1 MALRDQENEGQ
12 GEPAEPRSLV
22 CESFLGVNTATTRTG
37 VDDRQCYW
45 IDGFIPLSP
54 RNLRTLYGIGSPL
67 YTAGNGLT
75 IVCYYFYNIGAI
87 PYAIVFLSDGSA
99 VQVNTSTGA
108 VTTIFPAGTIVAPS
122 ITSLGISQWGQQYLI
137 IVANQPNGYWIWS
150 GSVLY
155 GAGGLAP
162 QVTLTNVGNAYAT
175 PPTVLATGG
184 SGYGA
189 IFVATV
195 ANGIVTGVQITNP
208 GQGYLAGDSPTL
220 TFTGGTVAGTSGAL
234 TAVLSH
240 YAGGSSATA
249 SVSWQQQFGGFHITT
264 AAIAIGG
271 SGYSSLA
278 VGSWSN
284 TTLYAGGSSIGWYGA
299 VPAISLTVSSGVVVG
314 ITIIFP
320 PGNTTGFFSARFSS
334 QLPTIS
340 IADTG
345 YYAVSSVT
353 INNGGSGY
361 SPATTITASS
371 GGTPAAQAIIAPI
384 LSGGVIIGTTINSGG
399 VYGSNTAPT
408 LTVNDT
414 STAAAGTVTLMPFG
428 VQGSCV
434 ETYQGH
440 VWVFNGDTFN
450 FTAPGSLT
458 NFATSAG
465 GGSDESSVS
474 YLKVAYTQAISTNG
488 FLFLLG
494 DTSMDYISGVST
506 STPSGGSPTTTF
518 TQNNCDPETGTPYP
532 AAVTTLGQEILIAN
546 STGVHISSGGEF
558 VKRSEAMDGVYN
570 TVANFNGQQL
580 SAAKATIFGKRVWM
594 VLAPIIDPVSGAQV
608 NKLLMFR
615 DDGKIWWASQQDV
628 NLVFIAGQE
637 IDSVYTAWG
646 TDGTRIYQLF
656 AQPSGN
662 FSKLM
667 QSKFWDTP
675 LSYSHTKSVV
685 NLFAIAQFFGIKNLS
700 YGITIDSEN
709 NSTAP
714 YAGSANTVTWT
725 NASGVVVFWKNA
737 SSIVIPWLATGG
749 LQILPPTSVGQW
761 GVLIGMTLTT
771 SCDDMSL
778 ISEMIQIG
786 DVQYRGA

>member
-1 MALRDQENEGQ
+1 
-12 GEPAEPRSLV
+12 
-22 CESFLGVNTATTRTG
+22 
-37 VDDRQCYW
+37 
-45 IDGFIPLSP
+45 
-54 RNLRTLYGIGSPL
+54 
-67 YTAGNGLT
+67 
-75 IVCYYFYNIGAI
+75 
-87 PYAIVFLSDGSA
+87 
-99 VQVNTSTGA
+99 
-108 VTTIFPAGTIVAPS
+108 
-122 ITSLGISQWGQQYLI
+122 
-137 IVANQPNGYWIWS
+137 
-150 GSVLY
+150 
-155 GAGGLAP
+155 
-162 QVTLTNVGNAYAT
+162 
-175 PPTVLATGG
+175 
-184 SGYGA
+184 
-189 IFVATV
+189 
-195 ANGIVTGVQITNP
+195 
-208 GQGYLAGDSPTL
+208 L
-220 TFTGGTVAGTSGAL
+220 TFTGGTLAGTSGAL

-240 YAGGSSATA
+240 ATGGSSATA
-249 SVSWQQQFGGFHITT
+249 SIGWTPERLSYIIASGTITN
-264 AAIAIGG
+264 AG
-271 SGYSSLA
+271 SNYSSFA
-278 VGSWSN
+278 VASWSN
-284 TTLYAGGSSIGWYGA
+284 TNLYPGGANNGWKGG
-299 VPAISLTVSSGVVVG
+299 VPALGLTISGGQITGISVTPSPSNPSNAFVVYSGG
-314 ITIIFP
+314 
-320 PGNTTGFFSARFSS
+320 TGA
-334 QLPTIS
+334 LPTIS
-340 IADTG
+340 IADVG
-345 YYAVSSVT
+345 YYHVSSVT

-371 GGTPAAQAIIAPI
+371 GGTPASQAVITPV
-384 LSGGVIIGTTINSGG
+384 LSGGVIIGTTIDSGG
-399 VYGSNTAPT
+399 SYGSNSAPT

-414 STAAAGTVTLMPFG
+414 STVAAGTVTLMPFG